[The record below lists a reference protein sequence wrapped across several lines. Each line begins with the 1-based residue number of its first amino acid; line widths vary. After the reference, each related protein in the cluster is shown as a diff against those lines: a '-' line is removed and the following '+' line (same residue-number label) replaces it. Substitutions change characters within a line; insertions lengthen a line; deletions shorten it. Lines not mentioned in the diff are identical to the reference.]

1 MVKHGVHPNYMK
13 TSKLTCKTLG
23 MFRDQA
29 GIIIT
34 ILVSKSDSQNH
45 GLGSVYVAYNNRRQ
59 S

>member
-1 MVKHGVHPNYMK
+1 MVKRGVHPNYMK
-13 TSKLTCKTLG
+13 TSNLTCKTLG

-45 GLGSVYVAYNNRRQ
+45 GLGYVAYNNRRQ